1 MVKDEK
7 THLIL
12 ELTHILSFEAC
23 IFGRQPSVVL
33 GSPGVMN
40 LII

>member
-7 THLIL
+7 THLII

-23 IFGRQPSVVL
+23 IFGRQPMLSWGHQGL
-33 GSPGVMN
+33 
-40 LII
+40 